1 MPICLVA
8 LKIKIMKKLI
18 FVLSFVGIGLF
29 ACSNN
34 GSEDIKQNTETK
46 EENKVAPIEYL
57 TAQTFKE
64 KIYNYDVNK
73 EWKFEGKTA
82 VVIDFYA
89 DLCAPCRKMSPIL
102 EELSKEYAGKITFY
116 KVNTEKERE
125 LAAGFGIQ
133 GIPAFLFIPLD
144 GQPQMSTG
152 YSEKAEFEKIIFDI
166 LKIKK

>member
-1 MPICLVA
+1 
-8 LKIKIMKKLI
+8 MKKLI
-18 FVLSFVGIGLF
+18 VLLSFVGIGLF

-34 GSEDIKQNTETK
+34 GSEDKKQNTENQD
-46 EENKVAPIEYL
+46 EASKVASIEHL
-57 TAQTFKE
+57 TAATFKE

-89 DLCAPCRKMSPIL
+89 DWCAPCKKMSPIL
-102 EELSKEYAGKITFY
+102 EELNKEYGGKVTFY
-116 KVNTEKERE
+116 KINTEQERE

-133 GIPAFLFIPLD
+133 GIPAFLFIPLE

-152 YSEKAEFEKIIFDI
+152 YAEKADFEKMIFEM
-166 LKIKK
+166 LKVKK